1 MIVAAGTL
9 DALVNVAGDVSELY
23 GVNIDSLTTA
33 SGHAT
38 VVLAATV
45 TTNGDAAPGTD
56 PADGQVFNVATVDDQ
71 TDVATLVVSLPGALV
86 GQLDDATVVG
96 FNSDALL
103 LYTGGTGS
111 LTATTTTS
119 LNDSDFAV
127 FSPTPLEAGTNLTF
141 TSTGVF
147 NGLLTPLLDTEAS
160 VIGASGNIVVVD
172 LDNSA
177 LATQAQ
183 TELTAI
189 SNAILADAVEPE
201 DITGLSF
208 PTIAAG
214 ELGAAEIDGLGD
226 YVIPKNY
233 EAVFD
238 LSDGPVNLVAG
249 AAGSQLIIAS
259 GTGDLTYGAFSGTD
273 TIYAGAGNTEL
284 FGGRAGLDV
293 FAGAGDATII
303 GGAAGNSVSGG
314 EGSQL
319 IFGVSTLAYTG
330 GAAAATIIGG
340 GAGNTV
346 TGGTGNL
353 LLFAS
358 GSMTYAGTGGAAT
371 VIGGGGPLDAD
382 LGTGGGVVYGGPGG
396 DNTLSTESSTVS
408 ILVGGGAADLL
419 TASGSGDDVLV
430 AGGGAETINGAA
442 ATGNLVIFG
451 GPGADVLSGGTGNDL
466 FVTEGGDET
475 LTGGGGTNSYVFI
488 DFGATTRTDVITD
501 FNPNKDA
508 IGLFGYGSEPGADKA
523 ALASAQTS
531 GGYTTISLS
540 DGTQIAF
547 AGAPTLH
554 SYNFF

>member
-9 DALVNVAGDVSELY
+9 DALANVAGDVSELY

-45 TTNGDAAPGTD
+45 TTDGNAAPGTD
-56 PADGQVFNVATVDDQ
+56 PADGQVFTIATVNDQ

-96 FNSDALL
+96 FNTDALL
-103 LYTGGTGS
+103 LYTGGGGS
-111 LTATTTTS
+111 LLSTTTTS
-119 LNDSDFAV
+119 LNDADFAV
-127 FSPTPLEAGTNLTF
+127 FSPTPLESGTTLDF

-147 NGLLTPLLDTEAS
+147 DGLLTPLLDTEAS
-160 VIGASGNIVVVD
+160 VLGASGNIVVVD
-172 LDNSA
+172 LDNA
-177 LATQAQ
+177 DLAFEAQ

-189 SNAILADAVEPE
+189 SDAILAGTVEAE
-201 DITGLSF
+201 DITGRSF
-208 PTIAAG
+208 PTLATG
-214 ELGAAEIDGLGD
+214 ELGAAEIDGVGNFL
-226 YVIPKNY
+226 IPKNY

-238 LSDGPVNLVAG
+238 LSGGAVNLVAG
-249 AAGSQLIIAS
+249 AAGSHLIIAG

-273 TIYAGAGNTEL
+273 TVYAGFGNTEL
-284 FGGRAGLDV
+284 FGAGSALAV
-293 FAGAGDATII
+293 FGGAGDATII
-303 GGAAGNSVSGG
+303 GGAGGNSITGADG
-314 EGSQL
+314 NQL
-319 IFGVSTLAYTG
+319 IFGVSTLLYAG
-330 GAAAATIIGG
+330 GSGAATIVGG
-340 GAGNTV
+340 GLGNTV
-346 TGGTGNL
+346 YGGSGDL

-358 GSMTYAGTGGAAT
+358 GGMTYTGSGGAAT

-396 DNTLSTESSTVS
+396 DNTLSTESGTQS
-408 ILVGGGAADLL
+408 ILVGGGAGDLL
-419 TASGSGDDVLV
+419 TASGAGDDVLV
-430 AGGGAETINGAA
+430 AGSGAETINGSA

-466 FVTEGGDET
+466 FVTEGGNET

-488 DFGATTRTDVITD
+488 DFGATARTDVITD

-508 IGLFGYGSEPGADKA
+508 IGLFGYGSEPGADAA
-523 ALASAQTS
+523 ALASARVS